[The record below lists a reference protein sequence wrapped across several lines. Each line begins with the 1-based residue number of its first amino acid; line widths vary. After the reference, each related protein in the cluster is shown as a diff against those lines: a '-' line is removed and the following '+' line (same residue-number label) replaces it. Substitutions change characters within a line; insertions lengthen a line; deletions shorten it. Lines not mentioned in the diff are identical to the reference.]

1 MVMNEN
7 LKIQLLLLFS
17 VACLV
22 VANLWNHGIATL
34 ATPFNNIIFI
44 FSWFVISIYFFD
56 TNFKTLM
63 DIYYGKK
70 KIQMKLLL
78 EVCLIF
84 FMAIVLIIGILTG
97 IL

>member
-1 MVMNEN
+1 
-7 LKIQLLLLFS
+7 
-17 VACLV
+17 
-22 VANLWNHGIATL
+22 
-34 ATPFNNIIFI
+34 
-44 FSWFVISIYFFD
+44 
-56 TNFKTLM
+56 M